1 MALATLV
8 TLTTDFGTSDGY
20 VGAMKGVILSRAA
33 HARVV
38 DIAHHIAHHDVA
50 AGAYCLRQA
59 APCFPEGTIHV
70 AVVDPG
76 VGTARRPVIV
86 DDGRHLFVG
95 PDNGLFSLVA
105 PAPRAVYAIEAAAF
119 RLPRVSATFHGR
131 DVFAAAAGALAT
143 GIPACAAG
151 PAVTLR
157 GRLAHGPPAP
167 EAEPARAG
175 RTATVIHVDVFGN
188 LITDCPGDAL
198 PPAPRFR
205 VAGREIAGLSR
216 TFGDV
221 APGELVAYVG
231 SADTLEIAVRED
243 SATRILGVGRGATL
257 AIIDAGSLG

>member
-1 MALATLV
+1 MTIV

-33 HARVV
+33 GARIV

-50 AGAYCLRQA
+50 AGAFCLRQA
-59 APCFPEGTIHV
+59 AAYFPEGTIHV

-76 VGTARRPVIV
+76 VGTERQPVIV

-105 PAPRAVYAIEAAAF
+105 PAPRAAHAIEAPAF

-131 DVFAAAAGALAT
+131 DVFAAAAGALAA
-143 GIPACAAG
+143 GMPPDAAG

-157 GRLAHGPPAP
+157 GRLDLAREAVSSAPAG
-167 EAEPARAG
+167 AR
-175 RTATVIHVDVFGN
+175 RTATVIHVDAFGN
-188 LITDCPGDAL
+188 LITDCPGHAL
-198 PPAPRFR
+198 PPAPRVR
-205 VAGREIAGLSR
+205 VAGREIEGLSR

-221 APGELVAYVG
+221 ASGMLVAYVG

-243 SATRILGVGRGATL
+243 SAARILGVGRGATL
-257 AIIDAGSLG
+257 AIIDAGDLGDG